1 MDVDNGRRNG
11 RQPLLTI
18 RASALDN
25 LLLRRLYGLEAG
37 HSAAPHRPDRLVVD
51 AHVPL
56 TPRGAALADTAR
68 IAGVPFLIDPE
79 THYLQD
85 RQCAEASWCAAPFA
99 NTEIASPVDLMRS
112 AAQDAL
118 VESVIDYQVE
128 RGATAVIAPYVHV
141 ERPTMGWVQVQAGLW
156 RRTRA
161 YLQKTRINL
170 PVIAVVALG
179 WRCMTVS
186 GNRALNDYW
195 GGLTALS
202 PDEVA
207 VAASKAHMGA
217 DPASRIADLLS
228 LVRRLSAAFTVTTW
242 QQGLLGE
249 ACVIDGA
256 VGYECG
262 IGWREKCDLQTRM
275 SQYRSPR
282 TGSVGGRPVYIA
294 QVGASVPKQRLEAAR
309 SQRAL
314 WAKLVCHTPGC
325 CAPAGDD
332 LVGDARRHDVIARAH
347 ELEQL
352 LSTPVAVWQWH
363 LLAQRLDRGL
373 DIATRLNAL
382 GPKSSALPAVSTATL
397 QALYEIADARRRRAF
412 APRRAASSA

>member
-1 MDVDNGRRNG
+1 MVADSERRNSE
-11 RQPLLTI
+11 QPLLTI

-25 LLLRRLYGLEAG
+25 LLLRRLYGVEPG
-37 HSAAPHRPDRLVVD
+37 HSPAPYRPDRLVVD

-56 TPRGAALADTAR
+56 SARGSALADTAR
-68 IAGVPFLIDPE
+68 RAGIPFLIDPE

-85 RQCAEASWCAAPFA
+85 RQCTEAGWCAVPFAEA
-99 NTEIASPVDLMRS
+99 EIASPAELMRS

-118 VESVIDYQVE
+118 VESVVNYQVE
-128 RGATAVIAPYVHV
+128 HEATAVIAPYVHV

-161 YLQKTRINL
+161 YLHRARINL

-186 GNRALNDYW
+186 GNRALQDYW
-195 GGLTALS
+195 GGLRALS

-275 SQYRSPR
+275 RQHRSPR

-314 WAKLVCHTPGC
+314 WARLVCHTTGC
-325 CAPAGDD
+325 CAPGGDD

-363 LLAQRLDRGL
+363 LLAQRLSQGL
-373 DIATRLNAL
+373 DIATRLNGL
-382 GPKSSALPAVSTATL
+382 GPKSSALPAVNTVTL
-397 QALYEIADARRRRAF
+397 QALYEIADARRRRA
-412 APRRAASSA
+412 ATPRRAVSSA